1 MANLLTGLAIFLT
14 AATSSARDLD
24 QLYEKVAFKLGGQ
37 SVQLYIADDD
47 SRREQGLM
55 YIEKLPENTG
65 MLFVFEEERPL
76 AFWMKNTLLPL
87 AIGFF
92 DHTGKLV
99 DVQEMS
105 VASSMMST
113 DIPTYSSRAPAQLA
127 LEMNREWFT
136 RHKIKVGSRLELTGK
151 AKSTLL
157 TSLLSKKSAPAR
169 Q

>member
-1 MANLLTGLAIFLT
+1 MLLIV
-14 AATSSARDLD
+14 AAEASARDLD
-24 QLYEKVAFKLGGQ
+24 QLYERVSFKLSGQ
-37 SVQLYIADDD
+37 TLQLYIADDD
-47 SRREQGLM
+47 TRREQGLM

-65 MLFVFEEERPL
+65 MLFVFDDERQL

-99 DVQEMS
+99 DIQEMS

-127 LEMNREWFT
+127 LEMNREWFA
-136 RHKIKVGSRLELTGK
+136 RHKIKVGSRLELSGK

-157 TSLLSKKSAPAR
+157 TSLLSKKSPRAR